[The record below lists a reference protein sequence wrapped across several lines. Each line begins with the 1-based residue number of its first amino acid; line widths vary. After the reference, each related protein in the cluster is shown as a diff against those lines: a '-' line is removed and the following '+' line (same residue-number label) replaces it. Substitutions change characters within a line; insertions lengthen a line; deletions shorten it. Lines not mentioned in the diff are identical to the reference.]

1 MKVKITELA
10 DELGV
15 NVNDLMLLKAKKLT
29 PEDYTGHGKNT
40 WFTESAVVKIRLA
53 MDIPEFSPDVL
64 QADYVHDAP
73 NPRWIYG
80 NIQGVGG
87 KRAILIPPKLRGKLK
102 NKKFPVHAI
111 TDNTGT
117 TYRHASLTG

>member
-53 MDIPEFSPDVL
+53 
-64 QADYVHDAP
+64 
-73 NPRWIYG
+73 W
-80 NIQGVGG
+80 
-87 KRAILIPPKLRGKLK
+87 
-102 NKKFPVHAI
+102 
-111 TDNTGT
+111 
-117 TYRHASLTG
+117 TYRSFLQMSCKRITFTMLPTRVGFMETYKALVVNVPF